1 MDATVQNKQ
10 PHKGKAVSRIR
21 VNDVELWHRIT
32 GDGEPVIQIHG
43 SGFGHFNFDPVTP
56 LLSDAFRVIDYDQR
70 GYGESDRPVQ
80 DYDMEVWA
88 DDVAGLIQALGIDR
102 AHIHGTSMGGMV
114 ALVFAG
120 KYPELTRSVIINC
133 AAAKTNTAGR
143 LIFKNHKDIVAMDSD
158 GVGSRL
164 LAELVA
170 WQALSARHL
179 ASPEGAGAADH
190 IQQILRD
197 SNRPEVFTAACD
209 AIREMDLTGW
219 LSKVSSPALVI
230 GGVEDIM
237 TPWDQG
243 PDGAGQQAIYEGIE
257 GAEKHAIEG
266 SAHSSIF
273 DATEPYGAAVKDFL
287 TRHSDGA
294 AR

>member
-1 MDATVQNKQ
+1 
-10 PHKGKAVSRIR
+10 

-56 LLSDAFRVIDYDQR
+56 LLADAFRVIDYDQR

-80 DYDMEVWA
+80 AYDMEVWA
-88 DDVAGLIQALGIDR
+88 DDVAGLLQALGIER

-120 KYPELTRSVIINC
+120 KYPELTRSVVINC
-133 AAAKTNTAGR
+133 AAAKTNVVGR
-143 LIFKNHKDIVAMDSD
+143 MLFKNHMDIVAMDPD

-179 ASPEGAGAADH
+179 ASPEGADSADH

-197 SNRPEVFTAACD
+197 SNRPEVFTAACQ
-209 AIREMDLTGW
+209 AICEMDLTVW
-219 LSKVSSPALVI
+219 FSKVLSPALVI
-230 GGVEDIM
+230 GGAEDIM
-237 TPWDQG
+237 TPWEQP
-243 PDGAGQQAIYEGIE
+243 PDGAGQQAIYEGID
-257 GAEKHAIEG
+257 GAEKHVIEG

-287 TRHSDGA
+287 VRNSDGA